1 MKKIAL
7 AVIPVVLLISGC
19 TSVNQSAPSSFTG
32 PATSGCLHYQTKV
45 GEQIIGEGS
54 VTRILGFIRL
64 GDSEFADGVSF
75 GVNSFSLGFND
86 ADDAKSAAA
95 YKALKNSKSGADT
108 IVAPKYV
115 LTQESFFGIYKTT
128 HAKVS
133 GLEGS
138 ISNFNDCRT
147 LPAEFVSANKK

>member
-1 MKKIAL
+1 MKKVTL
-7 AVIPVVLLISGC
+7 AAIPLILLVAGC

-32 PATSGCLHYQTKV
+32 PATSGCLHYETKV
-45 GEQIIGEGS
+45 GAAISGESS

-64 GDSEFADGVSF
+64 GDTEFADGVAF
-75 GVNSFSLGFND
+75 GTSSFSLGFSD

-95 YKALKNSKSGADT
+95 YKAIKKSGADT